1 MDKNTSIT
9 KHGGGTM
16 LMLNSNNVN
25 EKWKII
31 ICLHEIGITC
41 LSILCLIHK
50 VMVRESISKMKT
62 GNSRGPSDVLPEV
75 VKSI

>member
-1 MDKNTSIT
+1 MDGQ
-9 KHGGGTM
+9 KHQHNKTWRR
-16 LMLNSNNVN
+16 NDDVSNNVN

-62 GNSRGPSDVLPEV
+62 GNSRGPSDVLPEM

>member
-1 MDKNTSIT
+1 MDGQ
-9 KHGGGTM
+9 KHQHNKTWWR
-16 LMLNSNNVN
+16 NDDVSNNVN
-25 EKWKII
+25 EKWKI

-50 VMVRESISKMKT
+50 VMVRESVSKMKT
-62 GNSRGPSDVLPEV
+62 GNYRGPSDVLPEI